1 MKKKL
6 IIIASIVIVVAAVL
20 ILTHLP
26 KDIEQT
32 MTVSTADGTTAEV
45 VFDLRYYPN
54 LILPSIVRGT
64 VTFDGVEYT
73 DKYTMLD
80 SLPGQIENHLF
91 KFNWDFVR
99 SDCTDFMAMQIN
111 TLKVFDFELDKE
123 FSKVICSVMDESK
136 PNGTGGHSGV
146 NYWGPAQN
154 AEEAKK
160 VAESLGFMVHPHS
173 PTFPSRI
180 PVRSYPR
187 TEEYIPLFRD
197 IDNRRFSIR

>member
-1 MKKKL
+1 MEKRKMKKKTL
-6 IIIASIVIVVAAVL
+6 IIIAAIVIVVAVL

-32 MTVSTADGTTAEV
+32 MTVATAEGETAEV

-54 LILPSIVRGT
+54 LFLPSIVRGT

-73 DKYTMLD
+73 DEYTMLD
-80 SLPGQIENHLF
+80 SLPGQIDKSLVRS
-91 KFNWDFVR
+91 NWRFVR

-111 TLKVFDFELDKE
+111 SLLVFDFELDKE
-123 FSKVICSVMDESK
+123 FFKICCSITDESK

-154 AEEAKK
+154 AEEAKEI
-160 VAESLGFMVHPHS
+160 AESMGYKP
-173 PTFPSRI
+173 
-180 PVRSYPR
+180 
-187 TEEYIPLFRD
+187 
-197 IDNRRFSIR
+197 